1 MEDELVKIPRNDL
14 ALKRY
19 RALEFLFIYEARIKY
34 YMTANKDLIE
44 EEIQNAKRE
53 EIRGSLGDLV
63 AYMEEA

>member
-1 MEDELVKIPRNDL
+1 
-14 ALKRY
+14 
-19 RALEFLFIYEARIKY
+19 
-34 YMTANKDLIE
+34 MTANKNLIE

>member
-1 MEDELVKIPRNDL
+1 MELDIIILPKSSNESQTQLEL
-14 ALKRY
+14 
-19 RALEFLFIYEARIKY
+19 KY